1 MILLTLANLIYIFTE
16 AISPAGSRYEFVDVF
31 CYIYRIETFGENQ
44 GVTKALFLKLPW
56 LLLLFNP
63 AFPINTVIVRNNC
76 IRSRN
81 HVTSCL

>member
-44 GVTKALFLKLPW
+44 GVTAGL
-56 LLLLFNP
+56 
-63 AFPINTVIVRNNC
+63 
-76 IRSRN
+76 S
-81 HVTSCL
+81 